1 MTNAL
6 TTHPLPR
13 FASHPGLLPPGS
25 LIHTEEE
32 HTLMTAR
39 KRPEGEVGFYVEHF
53 TPAEMRDLDRA
64 LGESL
69 QGEIGMLR
77 VTMRRFF
84 ERAAREAD
92 DMDALPDVLRVLGLS
107 CSRLAKI
114 IQTER
119 SLQDKRADELG
130 EALTRSMAAVL
141 DELSN
146 ASLNAN
152 NEGKA

>member
-1 MTNAL
+1 
-6 TTHPLPR
+6 
-13 FASHPGLLPPGS
+13 
-25 LIHTEEE
+25 
-32 HTLMTAR
+32 MTAR

-84 ERAAREAD
+84 ERAAQEAD
-92 DMDALPDVLRVLGLS
+92 DLDALADVLRVLGLS

-146 ASLNAN
+146 ASLNTN
-152 NEGKA
+152 GEGKA